1 MITIT
6 AVYGVNLIV
15 HSNIRPMPTDNKPIR
30 VENVTTDVKEVEEVL
45 PAVVI
50 IANYANSTS

>member
-1 MITIT
+1 
-6 AVYGVNLIV
+6 
-15 HSNIRPMPTDNKPIR
+15 MPTDNKPIR
-30 VENVTTDVKEVEEVL
+30 VGNVTTDVKEVEEVL